1 MRILPSTLGINAVID
16 FGGGGRITPTN
27 PPPGLSFHEIN
38 LSYFETL
45 ELGQALGEI
54 LEGGPGKIPDLSPL
68 HFLGGNCGP
77 ISG

>member
-1 MRILPSTLGINAVID
+1 VNAAID
-16 FGGGGRITPTN
+16 FGDGGDITTTI
-27 PPPGLSFHEIN
+27 PPPGLSFCEVN

-54 LEGGPGKIPDLSPL
+54 LEGGRGQLPDPPTKVK
-68 HFLGGNCGP
+68 FLGGNCGP